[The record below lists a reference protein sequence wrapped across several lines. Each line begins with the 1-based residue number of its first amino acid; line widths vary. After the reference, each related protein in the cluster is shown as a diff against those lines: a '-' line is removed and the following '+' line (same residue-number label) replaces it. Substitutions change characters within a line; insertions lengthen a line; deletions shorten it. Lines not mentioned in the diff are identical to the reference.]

1 MFLALSGVPLVLV
14 SIIAFILIIGIIIT
28 VHELGH
34 LIVAKRAGILCH
46 EFSIGM
52 GPVIYKH
59 KFKETTFC
67 IRAIPI
73 GGFVS
78 MAGEDVLDDL
88 IKKED
93 SVGLNLDSDGNV
105 YEIIL
110 DPKRESHVRG
120 KVVNID
126 LNGATGENLY
136 ITLEDGTEEKYYV
149 VNRDAIY
156 IFEKDK
162 RLQIAPYDRTID
174 SKNGFARF
182 FTLVAGATMNF
193 ILAIFIYIIVAFATG
208 VPDYKS
214 NTIGSLSGEAYPSY
228 GILETGDKIVG
239 VGTSESTITETLTWE
254 DFQKSTKEIY
264 KDNETT
270 IVLKL
275 ERSANSVNKS
285 NIVTMEV
292 STILNNIGLSNL
304 GNKTEN
310 MKVVTVPNTDIKGVM
325 VGAVAIRYKN
335 RNDKNYENALATGD
349 ILTGIKIDGN
359 IADIKMDNNA
369 WQNIATILTSES
381 MKKGAHSIYL
391 EYYHK
396 KNDTYTK
403 VSYIDSK
410 EIEPYTYEVLENQ
423 RIDIVEHYIGI
434 SPVMHFDFGGCL
446 GQAFSNFGNDF
457 TLIFRTLKLLIAPSD
472 VRQVGVGNLSSFVG
486 IFGIVERYIN
496 QGFLVLLSFMAML
509 SVNIGIVNL
518 LPIPALDG
526 GRILFL
532 FIEKITRKKPSKKV
546 EAIINNVFFVLLMI
560 LFVYVTI
567 NDIIRLF

>member
-1 MFLALSGVPLVLV
+1 MFLALSGFPLVLV
-14 SIIAFILIIGIIIT
+14 SIIAFVLIIGIIIT

-93 SVGLNLDSDGNV
+93 SVGLNLDSEGNV

-110 DPKRESHVRG
+110 DPKKESHVRG
-120 KVVNID
+120 KVINID

-136 ITLEDGTEEKYYV
+136 ITLEEGTEEKYYV

-156 IFEKDK
+156 VFEKDK
-162 RLQIAPYDRTID
+162 RLQISPYDRTID

-214 NTIGSLSGEAYPSY
+214 NTIGSLTGEAYPSY

-239 VGTSESTITETLTWE
+239 VNSTTVSTWE
-254 DFQKSTKEIY
+254 EFQSATKVIY
-264 KDNETT
+264 QNNETT
-270 IVLKL
+270 VVLKI
-275 ERSANSVNKS
+275 ERSGSSLSKE
-285 NIVTMEV
+285 IEV

-310 MKVVTVPNTDIKGVM
+310 MKLVTVPNTDVKGVM

-335 RNDKNYENALATGD
+335 RNDKNYENAIATGD
-349 ILTGIKIDGN
+349 ILTGIKIDGTEYN
-359 IADIKMDNNA
+359 VSTYGDKV
-369 WQNIATILTSES
+369 WQNIANLLSSES
-381 MKKGAHSIYL
+381 IKKGAHSIYF

-396 KNDTYTK
+396 KDNTYTK
-403 VSYIDSK
+403 VSYTDSK

-423 RIDIVEHYIGI
+423 RIDLVEHYIGI
-434 SPVMHFDFGGCL
+434 SPVMHFDFGRCL
-446 GQAFSNFGNDF
+446 GQAFVNFGNDF

-486 IFGIVERYIN
+486 IFGVIEKYIN

-532 FIEKITRKKPSKKV
+532 LIEKITRKKPSKKV
-546 EAIINNVFFVLLMI
+546 ENIINTVFFVLLMI

>member
-1 MFLALSGVPLVLV
+1 MFLELSGVPLVLV
-14 SIIAFILIIGIIIT
+14 SIVAFILIIGIIIT

-52 GPVIYKH
+52 GPIIYKH

-78 MAGEDVLDDL
+78 MAGEDPLDDL
-88 IKKED
+88 IKNED
-93 SVGLNLDSDGNV
+93 SVGVNLDSDGNV
-105 YEIIL
+105 YEIVL
-110 DPKRESHVRG
+110 DEKREAHVRG

-136 ITLEDGTEEKYYV
+136 ITLKVGEEEKYYV
-149 VNRDAIY
+149 VNRNAIY

-182 FTLVAGATMNF
+182 ATLVAGATMNF
-193 ILAIFIYIIVAFATG
+193 ILAIFIYIIVAFSTG
-208 VPDYKS
+208 VPDYSS
-214 NTIGSLSGEAYPSY
+214 NQIGSLSGEAYPSY
-228 GILETGDKIVG
+228 GILESGDKITAVNDVLVNTWDEFQKQTKTIYEG
-239 VGTSESTITETLTWE
+239 YNTTIKLTIDRGNTKKDITVEST
-254 DFQKSTKEIY
+254 
-264 KDNETT
+264 T
-270 IVLKL
+270 II
-275 ERSANSVNKS
+275 NSV
-285 NIVTMEV
+285 
-292 STILNNIGLSNL
+292 GLSNL
-304 GNKTEN
+304 GVKNEE
-310 MKVVTVPNTDIKGVM
+310 MKLVNVPGTTVSGVK
-325 VGAVAIRYKN
+325 VGSLALRYKN
-335 RNDKNYENALATGD
+335 RGDKNYEFAIATND
-349 ILTGIKIDGN
+349 ILTGIKIDNN
-359 IADIKMDNNA
+359 IYNLSEYGDKV
-369 WQNIATILTSES
+369 WGKIAELFSSETI
-381 MKKGAHSIYL
+381 KKGSHTVL
-391 EYYHK
+391 FEYYHK
-396 KNDTYTK
+396 KDDTYKK
-403 VSYIDSK
+403 VAFEEAK

-434 SPVMHFDFGGCL
+434 APKMHFDFGRCL
-446 GQAFSNFGNDF
+446 GNAFVNFGNDF

-472 VRQVGVGNLSSFVG
+472 VRQVGVSNLSSFVG
-486 IFGIVERYIN
+486 IFGIVEKYIN

-526 GRILFL
+526 GRIVFL
-532 FIEKITRKKPSKKV
+532 LVEKITRKKPSKKV
-546 EAIINNVFFVLLMI
+546 ESIINNVFFILLMI
-560 LFVYVTI
+560 LFIYVTV

>member
-156 IFEKDK
+156 VFEKDK

-214 NTIGSLSGEAYPSY
+214 NSIGALSGESYPSY
-228 GILETGDKIVG
+228 NILEVGDKIVK
-239 VGTSESTITETLTWE
+239 VNSTDVKTWDE
-254 DFQKSTKEIY
+254 FQNATKEIY
-264 KDNETT
+264 KDNNTT
-270 IVLKL
+270 VILTI
-275 ERSANSVNKS
+275 ERSNATISKE
-285 NIVTMEV
+285 IEV
-292 STILNNIGLSNL
+292 STVLNNVGLSNL
-304 GNKTEN
+304 GNKAES
-310 MKVVTVPNTDIKGVM
+310 MKLVTVPNTDIKGVM
-325 VGAVAIRYKN
+325 VGALAIRYKN
-335 RNDKNYENALATGD
+335 RNDKNYEKAIATGD
-349 ILTGIKIDGN
+349 ILTGIKIDGTEYN
-359 IADIKMDNNA
+359 ISLYGDKA
-369 WQNIATILTSES
+369 WQKIANLLTSEDV
-381 MKKGAHSIYL
+381 KKGAHSIFL

-396 KNDTYTK
+396 ANDTYTK
-403 VSYIDSK
+403 VSYTDSK

-446 GQAFSNFGNDF
+446 GQAFINFGNDF

-546 EAIINNVFFVLLMI
+546 EAIINNVFFILLMI